1 MEEFTIGGLIG
12 TMIGTLIGFL
22 LIVIIAIAQEPKVQK
37 SGQYVTYENV
47 IYKQVPQ
54 EELDNIIILEV
65 K

>member
-12 TMIGTLIGFL
+12 IILGTIFGFL

-37 SGQYVTYENV
+37 SGQYVRYENA
-47 IYKQVPQ
+47 IYKQVPH
-54 EELDNIIILEV
+54 EELDNIIVLEV